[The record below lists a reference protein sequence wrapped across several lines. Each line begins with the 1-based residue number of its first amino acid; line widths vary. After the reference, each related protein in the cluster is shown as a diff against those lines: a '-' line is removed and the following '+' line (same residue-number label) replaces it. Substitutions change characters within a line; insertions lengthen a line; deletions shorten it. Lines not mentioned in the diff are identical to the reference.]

1 MGAESAYGLWILVA
15 INSAIVIAFA
25 ISFFHPHT
33 GRDWRAMGA
42 FSAFLVALF
51 TEMYGFP
58 LTIYLLSGWLGSR
71 FPAIVPTHAGGHLF
85 NDLIGWQWD
94 PHLSPFHLASYAL
107 IGGGFWLMASAWRVL
122 WRAQREGRLATD
134 GPYAS
139 IRHPQYTGLALVML
153 GFLLQ
158 WPTLLTLAMFPVML
172 AAYFRLATS
181 EEREVESRFSPEWEA
196 YAESHPRFIPHLRA
210 LIHSGGIPRRS
221 DDTAG

>member
-1 MGAESAYGLWILVA
+1 
-15 INSAIVIAFA
+15 
-25 ISFFHPHT
+25 
-33 GRDWRAMGA
+33 
-42 FSAFLVALF
+42 
-51 TEMYGFP
+51 
-58 LTIYLLSGWLGSR
+58 
-71 FPAIVPTHAGGHLF
+71 
-85 NDLIGWQWD
+85 
-94 PHLSPFHLASYAL
+94 
-107 IGGGFWLMASAWRVL
+107 MASAWRVL
-122 WRAQREGRLATD
+122 WRAQRERRLATD

-210 LIHSGGIPRRS
+210 LIHSGGIPGRS